1 MLACARTVQ
10 SPTPTPDT
18 AASTE
23 YHVITT
29 SYVNPHTYLNTAAHA
44 ATHGTGEGRWEGAGS
59 AGCPRAPTGDHFS
72 GFRTK
77 RAFPD
82 SSMES
87 VESMKSERNRGRE
100 PPSVGGRGASVVTL
114 RSARFLSLF
123 FSHRFQA
130 WPKKC
135 VAGLTDRLFFF
146 FLAPRPQRRAHV
158 FFARAARVKFSAYNL
173 VFRPLVGWSG
183 ASRASEVKQYVVRA
197 PVAGRTVG
205 QARISVRARRRVGR
219 AEGACLK
226 ASPGRTRA
234 PRGGECVGG
243 WGWGWGRHTA
253 RGAATRWRGARARA
267 PQRAPR

>member
-1 MLACARTVQ
+1 MG
-10 SPTPTPDT
+10 
-18 AASTE
+18 
-23 YHVITT
+23 
-29 SYVNPHTYLNTAAHA
+29 
-44 ATHGTGEGRWEGAGS
+44 GTGQRRLPARAHGR
-59 AGCPRAPTGDHFS
+59 PLFS

-87 VESMKSERNRGRE
+87 VESMTSERNRGRE
-100 PPSVGGRGASVVTL
+100 PPSVGGRGASVVAL

-123 FSHRFQA
+123 FFPSLPGMAEEVRRRPHR
-130 WPKKC
+130 PP
-135 VAGLTDRLFFF
+135 FFF
-146 FLAPRPQRRAHV
+146 FFGAAPAAARACF
-158 FFARAARVKFSAYNL
+158 FFARAARATFSAYNF

-183 ASRASEVKQYVVRA
+183 ASPASEVKQYVVRA
-197 PVAGRTVG
+197 PAAGRTDG

-243 WGWGWGRHTA
+243 WGWGRGRHTA
-253 RGAATRWRGARARA
+253 RSAATRWRGARARA
-267 PQRAPR
+267 PQRALR